1 MGAGAGEEGAEHP
14 RIRIRGAGRRRE
26 FREELAE
33 DVRRGLARPPRSLP
47 PKYFYDARGSRLFEE
62 ITRLPEYYLTR
73 AEREI
78 LEAWAPELVGE
89 IRPEALV
96 EFGSGSSEK
105 TRILLDAMAEVGCL
119 RGYGPV
125 DVSGEALE
133 EAARGLVQR
142 YPTLEVRGLVAD
154 FHEDL
159 PLPFDGRPRLVAFLG
174 STIGNMEAAEA
185 EEFLARVAG
194 RLGPED
200 RFLVGFDLVKKAER
214 LEAAYDDPAG
224 VTAEFNRNVLRVMN
238 RELDADFDP
247 DAFRHEAVWNPE
259 RARMELYLVSG
270 RSQRVRFRAL
280 DLEIEIA
287 RGERILTEL
296 SHKYTRPAV
305 EGLLAA
311 AGLALEAWRTD
322 GAGDFALALSGV

>member
-1 MGAGAGEEGAEHP
+1 MGAGVGEGGAGHP
-14 RIRIRGAGRRRE
+14 RIRIRRVGRPRD

-33 DVRRGLARPPRSLP
+33 DVRRGLTRPPRSLP

-78 LEAWAPELVGE
+78 LEAWAPELVE
-89 IRPEALV
+89 ALRPEALV

-105 TRILLDAMAEVGCL
+105 TRILLDAMEDGGLL
-119 RGYGPV
+119 RGYGPL

-133 EAARGLVQR
+133 EAARALVER

-154 FHEDL
+154 FHGDL
-159 PLPFDGRPRLVAFLG
+159 PLPFEGRPRLVAFLG

-185 EEFLARVAG
+185 EDFLARVAR
-194 RLGPED
+194 RLEAED
-200 RFLVGFDLVKKAER
+200 RFLVGFDLVKEAGR

-224 VTAEFNRNVLRVMN
+224 LTAEFNRNVLRVMN

-247 DAFRHEAVWNPE
+247 DAFRHEAVWSPE
-259 RARMELYLVSG
+259 RARMELYLVSE
-270 RSQRVRFRAL
+270 RAQRVRFRAL
-280 DLEIEIA
+280 DLEIELD

-311 AGLALEAWRTD
+311 ADLVLERWRTD
-322 GAGDFALALSGV
+322 GAGDFALALARR